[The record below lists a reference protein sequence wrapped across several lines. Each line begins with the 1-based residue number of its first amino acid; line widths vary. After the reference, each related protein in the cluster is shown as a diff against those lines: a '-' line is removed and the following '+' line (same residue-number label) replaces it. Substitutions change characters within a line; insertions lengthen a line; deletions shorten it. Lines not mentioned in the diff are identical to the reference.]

1 MIPAAETVRT
11 AARLAV
17 TRIANTSV
25 SDTEPLL
32 SSGLLDSLSL
42 PRLIGEIE
50 QRVRDATS
58 KCPPKRYCSA
68 GSAPALPSGDGF
80 SALRKT

>member
-50 QRVRDATS
+50 KTLSLRL
-58 KCPPKRYCSA
+58 PP
-68 GSAPALPSGDGF
+68 GDLQPDDF
-80 SALRKT
+80 NTIESIVTTVLRGGRP